1 MSVVSESIIKRI
13 KRNFQII
20 FAEQVSD
27 EFEEECQ
34 KSFLK
39 FIDILYNV
47 SLCVFAFMAL
57 GTVYF
62 SITRVIL

>member
-39 FIDILYNV
+39 FIDFV
-47 SLCVFAFMAL
+47 HQKKRS
-57 GTVYF
+57 TVD
-62 SITRVIL
+62 SNPLWI